1 MVLEKI
7 RTYVGIFFKWVGLA
21 VLVGVV
27 VGPAG
32 VAFGLCLKWA
42 NELRALHPWL
52 LWLLPVGGLVIVF
65 LYRAAKQPDGGSTNS
80 VFMAVRENRVMP
92 VLTAPLIFLSTGI
105 THLLGGSAGRE
116 GAALQL
122 GGSISGTIGKLLML
136 DDKDCRVMTMCG
148 MSAAFAAVFG
158 TPLAA
163 TVFTMEVISVGVMYY
178 VALVPC
184 LISALMGVWAAG
196 LLGLPP
202 TAFQLPE
209 AAVVPLSPLSM
220 LQVGGLGIL
229 LAGLSILFCLL
240 LRTAPKL
247 YAKFLSN
254 QYLRVAVGGL
264 LLAGLTFLCGTTDYN
279 GAGSQV
285 IAAAVGGSA
294 LPWAFA
300 LKMLFTALTLGAGYK
315 GGEIV
320 PVFFTGATFGCVAA
334 PLLGL
339 PAPFGAALGMVALF
353 CGVTNC
359 PMTSIF
365 LAVELFG
372 GEGLPLFALGCAVS
386 YMLSGYSGLYSEQKI
401 VYSKFRAEFIDRK
414 AH

>member
-1 MVLEKI
+1 MRMDFEKV
-7 RTYVGIFFKWVGLA
+7 RSYGASFLKWLLLA
-21 VLVGVV
+21 VLTGVV
-27 VGPAG
+27 VGPLG
-32 VAFGLCLKWA
+32 VAFGLCLTRA
-42 NELRALHPWL
+42 NELRAELPWL

-65 LYRAAKQPDGGSTNS
+65 LYRTAGQPEGGSTNS
-80 VFMAVRENRVMP
+80 VFMAVRENKVMP
-92 VLTAPLIFLSTGI
+92 FRTAPLIFLSTTV

-122 GGSISGTIGKLLML
+122 GGSVSGTIGRLLRL
-136 DDKDCRVMTMCG
+136 DDRDCRVMTMCG

-184 LISALMGVWAAG
+184 LISALSGVWAAR
-196 LLGLPP
+196 LLGLAPTSFPLETEVALDPP
-202 TAFQLPE
+202 NMLRVIVLGALL
-209 AAVVPLSPLSM
+209 ALLSM
-220 LQVGGLGIL
+220 
-229 LAGLSILFCLL
+229 AFCLL
-240 LRTAPKL
+240 LHNVPKL
-247 YAKFLSN
+247 YARFLPN
-254 QYLRVAVGGL
+254 QYLRIAVGGL
-264 LLAGLTFLCGTTDYN
+264 LIVALTHLCGSTDYN
-279 GAGSQV
+279 GAGGQV
-285 IAAAVGGSA
+285 IAAAMAGSA
-294 LPWAFA
+294 LPWAFL

-320 PVFFTGATFGCVAA
+320 PVFFTGATFGCAVA

-339 PAPFGAALGMVALF
+339 PAPFGAAVGMVALF

-365 LAVELFG
+365 LAAEIFG
-372 GEGLPLFALGCAVS
+372 GSGLPLFALACAVS
-386 YMLSGYSGLYSEQKI
+386 YMLSGYYGLYSEQKI